1 MNVAWDEA
9 KAASN
14 LMKHGV
20 SFTQAGTVFLD
31 AWSVSFFDATHSHDE
46 DRYVTVGVDS
56 EGRLL
61 YLVHT
66 DDGVNVRL
74 ITAREASSHERKQYE
89 RNR

>member
-1 MNVAWDEA
+1 MNIAWDEE
-9 KAASN
+9 KGASN

-20 SFTQAGTVFLD
+20 SFTQAGAVFLD
-31 AWSVSFFDATHSHDE
+31 AWSVSFFDATHSQDE

-61 YLVHT
+61 YVVHT
-66 DDGVNVRL
+66 DNGVNVRL
-74 ITAREASSHERKQYE
+74 ISAREASSQERKQYE